1 MAVPLLALVDLTKWF
16 RSNWTF
22 RRIPALDRVSLA
34 IEAGEVFGL
43 IGHNGAGK
51 TTTFKL
57 LAGLLR
63 PSAGEIRLD
72 GRPLRWQD
80 PRQGI
85 GFSPEQPYFYEY
97 LTVRETL
104 TLYAR
109 LYGMTA
115 ADRRQRIAAVTAQ
128 LRIERK
134 LDARM
139 RTLSKGTLQRVA
151 VAQAILPRPRVVIL
165 DEPMSGLDPSG
176 RKEMRD
182 LILSTKADGTTVL
195 FSSHILSDAEL
206 LCDRV
211 AVLASGRLRDVV
223 DLRAPT
229 TEPTGYTLVLRDVP
243 APVLEALGRVAGA
256 PPVGAAAGG
265 PGRWSVVL
273 PDRGAVLAALTALNG
288 STEAIEALVPQR
300 PSLEQRFLRSV
311 GAGDEDPDP

>member
-1 MAVPLLALVDLTKWF
+1 MAPPLLALVDVTKWF

-22 RRIPALDRVSLA
+22 RRMPALERLSLE
-34 IEAGEVFGL
+34 IHEGEVFGL

-57 LAGLLR
+57 LVGLLR
-63 PSAGEIRLD
+63 PSAGEIRWD
-72 GRPLRWQD
+72 GRPLRWQE

-104 TLYAR
+104 SLYAR
-109 LYGMTA
+109 LYGMSA
-115 ADRRQRIAAVTAQ
+115 ADRRQRIDAVTAQ
-128 LRIERK
+128 LGIDRK
-134 LDARM
+134 MDARM

-151 VAQAILPRPRVVIL
+151 VAQAILPRPRFVIL

-182 LILSTKADGTTVL
+182 LILSLKADGTTVL

-211 AVLASGRLRDVV
+211 AVLAGGRLREVV

-229 TEPTGYTLVLRDVP
+229 TEQTGYTLVLREVP
-243 APVLEALGRVAGA
+243 AAVLETLGRVAGV
-256 PPVGAAAGG
+256 PPVGAPAGG
-265 PGRWSVVL
+265 PERWSVAL

-288 STEAIEALVPQR
+288 STGAIEALVPQR

-311 GAGDEDPDP
+311 GGGDDGADA